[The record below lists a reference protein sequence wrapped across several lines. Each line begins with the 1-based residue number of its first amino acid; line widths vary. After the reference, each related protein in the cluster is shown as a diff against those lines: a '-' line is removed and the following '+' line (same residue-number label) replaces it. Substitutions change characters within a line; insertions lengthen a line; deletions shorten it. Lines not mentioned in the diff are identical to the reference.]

1 MNVSSS
7 EILNFIVATLQRK
20 NEISP
25 NKTFYLNI
33 YFISNIFHLNIQNS
47 NGKMAGLGG
56 AETSALFR
64 KAVSSL
70 VKNGEGFPG
79 GSEKP
84 LQWEAPHH
92 SQ

>member
-1 MNVSSS
+1 MHTHNNLCNQISTENKNILQGMNVSSS

-47 NGKMAGLGG
+47 NGILR
-56 AETSALFR
+56 F
-64 KAVSSL
+64 
-70 VKNGEGFPG
+70 
-79 GSEKP
+79 
-84 LQWEAPHH
+84 
-92 SQ
+92 SQYKSD